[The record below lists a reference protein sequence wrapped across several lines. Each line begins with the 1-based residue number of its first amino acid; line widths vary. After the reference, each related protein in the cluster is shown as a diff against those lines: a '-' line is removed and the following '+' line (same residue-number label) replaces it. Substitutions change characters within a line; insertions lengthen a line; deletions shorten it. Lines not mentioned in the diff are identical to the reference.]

1 MNVLQISMMLDI
13 GSGIN
18 SQQDVEFQSVE
29 GKGCGLCSGLVEAA
43 FIALPPTPP
52 KKPQMFYEHPFLV
65 S

>member
-1 MNVLQISMMLDI
+1 MLDI

-18 SQQDVEFQSVE
+18 SQQDVEFQSVK